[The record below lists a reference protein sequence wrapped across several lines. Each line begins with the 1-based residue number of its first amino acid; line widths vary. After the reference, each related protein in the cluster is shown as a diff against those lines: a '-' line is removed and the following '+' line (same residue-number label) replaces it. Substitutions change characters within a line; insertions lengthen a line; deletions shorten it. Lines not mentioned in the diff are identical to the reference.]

1 MRVLDYYTIGDVE
14 GLILI
19 MVLSNGG
26 CTANNDT
33 ALELNEHGKPENRA
47 EESNV
52 YQAKYSVFPGI
63 EVIYNDIHTSFFR
76 TDNSFCGKNVI
87 HIDHCRNGRLECKVK
102 NKYFFLSAG
111 DVLIHNFGEDYREDV
126 FPTGKFQGVTIQIN
140 IDNAPE
146 CLSELLEDVYVKPVD
161 IAEKFRIKQNRYYVL
176 RQMPAIEHIFSEMY
190 SVPPSVLK
198 AYLKIKV
205 LELFVFLNSIQ
216 PERSVSEQ
224 RCVSEK
230 QVSLAKLIFDYLTDD
245 TSKNIT
251 VTELS
256 EHFGT
261 SAYQLNKCFQSVYG
275 MSISSYSRNMKIREA
290 ARLLQHTDQTILGIA
305 GQVGYENGSKFANV
319 FHRIMGVTP
328 RQYRNNAV
336 NRN

>member
-1 MRVLDYYTIGDVE
+1 
-14 GLILI
+14 
-19 MVLSNGG
+19 MVLIKGR
-26 CTANNDT
+26 CPANNYT
-33 ALELNEHGKPENRA
+33 EPEFNGHSDPANCAA
-47 EESNV
+47 EKNV
-52 YQAKYSVFPGI
+52 HLANYNVFPGI
-63 EVIYNDIHTSFFR
+63 DVIYNDIHTSFFR

-87 HIDHCRNGRLECKVK
+87 HIDHCRNGRLECKLK

-111 DVLIHNFGEDYREDV
+111 DILIHNFGNDYREDV
-126 FPTGKFQGVTIQIN
+126 FPTGQFQGVTIQIN

-146 CLSELLEDVYVKPVD
+146 CLSELLEDVYVKPMEIV
-161 IAEKFRIKQNRYYVL
+161 EKFRIKQNRYYVL

-190 SVPPSVLK
+190 SVPPSVIK

-216 PERSVSEQ
+216 PEKSASEQ

-275 MSISSYSRNMKIREA
+275 MSISGYSRNMKIREA
-290 ARLLQHTDQTILGIA
+290 ARLLQHTDQTILEIA
-305 GQVGYENGSKFANV
+305 GRVGYENGSKFANV

-328 RQYRNNAV
+328 HQYRNNAV
-336 NRN
+336 KKIDFRL